1 MMLPCETDVNDRPKQ
16 YSPAVMDH
24 FERPRNA
31 GAMADADGV
40 GSAGDPSCGD
50 TMTIWIRVRDD
61 RIEAISFKC
70 KGCPTAIAC
79 GSITTELAEGLHLD
93 EAADIADE
101 TIADAL
107 GGLPAERRH
116 CSNLGAEALSN
127 AVWDWI
133 VRQVERRQDER

>member
-1 MMLPCETDVNDRPKQ
+1 MTEQPRQ

-50 TMTIWIRVRDD
+50 TMTIWIRVRDE
-61 RIEAISFKC
+61 RIEAITFKC

-79 GSITTELAEGLHLD
+79 GSITTELAAGLHLD

-101 TIADAL
+101 TIAEAL
-107 GGLPAERRH
+107 GGLSPERRH

-127 AVWDWI
+127 AIWDHI
-133 VRQVERRQDER
+133 VREVERRRGER